1 MPMVGS
7 IKNVGSFHRRLEARW
22 KLRILSNLMGD
33 PESFIE
39 FHMVEGIESGGLWTT
54 WRGTTIIG
62 KALCELICWAGYIWP
77 LRT

>member
-33 PESFIE
+33 PESFTE
-39 FHMVEGIESGGLWTT
+39 FHKVEESESGGPWTT

-62 KALCELICWAGYIWP
+62 VARHCVSSSVGLGTFGL
-77 LRT
+77 